1 MIETIYLIS
10 TLSLLI
16 LTVFFCCII
25 IDFNRKVNCL
35 NKKLIKENKH
45 LKEENN
51 KIIKILRGIQIL
63 VSIIKHY
70 KIVNNLEYI
79 LNLIKEL
86 SRYVVLKKIAKI
98 K

>member
-70 KIVNNLEYI
+70 KVVNNLEYI
-79 LNLIKEL
+79 LNLIKVL
-86 SRYVVLKKIAKI
+86 SSYVVLKKVAKI